1 MVCRRS
7 LLFKILLRRFVFLA
21 VLSIMARVVKSAKAK
36 GQLPSARARRE
47 AMARVMKS
55 AKAKGPK
62 AFPDA
67 MRLRKLTPQAA
78 RVKPKAMKARK
89 AMLSYEK
96 QKSFRV
102 H

>member
-36 GQLPSARARRE
+36 GQLPSAN

>member
-21 VLSIMARVVKSAKAK
+21 VLSIMARLVKSAKAK
-36 GQLPSARARRE
+36 GQLPSAK

-89 AMLSYEK
+89 AMFSYEK

>member
-21 VLSIMARVVKSAKAK
+21 VLSIMARVVKSEKAK
-36 GQLPSARARRE
+36 GPNTSIR
-47 AMARVMKS
+47 ARVMKS

-89 AMLSYEK
+89 AMFSYEK

>member
-1 MVCRRS
+1 
-7 LLFKILLRRFVFLA
+7 
-21 VLSIMARVVKSAKAK
+21 
-36 GQLPSARARRE
+36 
-47 AMARVMKS
+47 
-55 AKAKGPK
+55 
-62 AFPDA
+62 

-89 AMLSYEK
+89 AMFSYDK